1 MDDDE
6 LERFL
11 REQKAKIARD
21 QAQLERDLPYMEMQA
36 QPKQHTHIQDH
47 ESESM
52 KENIPQRGSND
63 KLKYNDDPSTHGLP
77 LGAEYEKKKQKLK
90 EQLRQDYRR
99 YMAEKNFR
107 SKGVVAFETDTTSP
121 SQALEKERPRTHVKE
136 TLAEL
141 LEERG
146 YAERRHEQ
154 DETSSRKKDAAT
166 SMEAYEELL
175 SEHRRGRVVSFED
188 GLGDPWTAR
197 LRHMSARH
205 QSGAELVGE
214 RDEREERT
222 KSAGMRHVPMHAPT
236 RAHGILPVH
245 EGRCSLDKRR
255 KERYRLD
262 LLEQMA
268 EREQNKRREKQW
280 SLAVPVSGVV
290 DPQKDD
296 ADDEPLRMLKML
308 GSGTTE
314 RPRFPVPP
322 RDIPPPDRPRRAF
335 HTPPP
340 PDNENDAAAHRHT
353 NGLQGTRTAAL
364 PGPGGRFYP
373 ASFGTPYDPAYYYYA
388 VHNPLEPGLPPFEPG
403 RLGQG
408 QPPLP
413 YYGQVNGPPLAANFT
428 NQWEGGVH
436 PPQTALPPQQNMGL
450 PLTGTWTQAALG
462 QAQYHTVLGPPPQVA
477 QLPRGFPGLT
487 IGLGGLGETNNT
499 EGRRGSFNKYQEDLQ
514 RQIKDSEEKKR
525 RERIERDRQDA
536 RLEAEANTYNPW
548 GKGGGGAPLRDE
560 HGNLVT
566 DLKQMRRQNEAA
578 VHNPLRS
585 ARRVAL
591 DSRGTPS
598 FVPQLYNHG
607 DQHPGTPDDAAVPG
621 DGSGQTARGRTLL
634 DPSQPPQAAEQE
646 RYKDFLRQQIEEKRQ
661 REAEEREKIREEEER
676 EERRLAEQ
684 RERIQREYEEEA
696 EKKRKKEEERCL
708 HAPRG
713 PLRRI
718 PEQQRIK
725 NEELAREAE
734 ERKKEV
740 ARKRREDEEKRT
752 DEYRQQFERERQALR
767 EEVEKTSSAQNP
779 QARRQQRNE
788 AGATDHQSTR
798 GASPPIPALVKKQGF
813 PGTQQAQGNGIQVP
827 EARYASPGVSPRRA
841 DMSPR
846 SEPPSRERHPADLH
860 SRATT
865 TANDGVSTGR
875 GSPPVP
881 ARRNQL
887 RTEGMGTDVL
897 GELSLFRKQ
906 LQNEQRRLESQLRQ
920 QESSEEHRDARS
932 GAGAQRSAHSRAAS
946 RDVFELARMRVQAP
960 VRRPSSKGVPQPGPH
975 AGHHPP
981 PPTLNYPDDELL
993 DIQRSALV
1001 RDQRRRHD
1009 AMRRPDPG
1017 PFENQVLGMKTR
1029 DLGLHLPP
1037 EDEGVRASRS
1047 SMLQSDSAFI
1057 GAFGEVFP
1065 TDAKGNQ
1072 ALTAGRDGAW
1082 DWEPESR
1089 DIGVSP
1095 RERRRQ
1101 RQGVPLEQR
1110 QMDMYEP
1117 RRPPA
1122 SPSLLSESSIN
1133 VERLRVRNAER
1144 MRRLQLMA
1152 TPGDDVSLGDPDD
1165 ILSRFVSPSR
1175 PYSAVTTATDVWLRP
1190 GSCDSPGTFTER
1202 SNGE

>member
-21 QAQLERDLPYMEMQA
+21 QAQLERDLPYMEMQ
-36 QPKQHTHIQDH
+36 DH

-63 KLKYNDDPSTHGLP
+63 KLKYNDDSSTLGLP

-99 YMAEKNFR
+99 YMAEALSVASVDIPPGTQMLIPLRYRKPLPDRLGAARNERYARR
-107 SKGVVAFETDTTSP
+107 SEGECPWKVGDLAWLHCPQVRPGTSP
-121 SQALEKERPRTHVKE
+121 KLHKPWHGPVRLIAVPNPQTARVQIGSRRWVVHTSRLKPYVAPLHDASSPNIALPGSVAADSPLPASIDLARAPVVPVPDRPAVTLRGTRGPARRTPARSAGPSSPAALP
-136 TLAEL
+136 TQLRA
-141 LEERG
+141 RS
-146 YAERRHEQ
+146 Q
-154 DETSSRKKDAAT
+154 DEPKTNSLET
-166 SMEAYEELL
+166 Q
-175 SEHRRGRVVSFED
+175 D
-188 GLGDPWTAR
+188 G
-197 LRHMSARH
+197 
-205 QSGAELVGE
+205 
-214 RDEREERT
+214 
-222 KSAGMRHVPMHAPT
+222 
-236 RAHGILPVH
+236 VH
-245 EGRCSLDKRR
+245 EGRCSVDKRR

-280 SLAVPVSGVV
+280 NLAVPVSGVV
-290 DPQKDD
+290 DPQKD
-296 ADDEPLRMLKML
+296 PLRMLKML

-314 RPRFPVPP
+314 RPRFPMPP
-322 RDIPPPDRPRRAF
+322 QDIPPPDRPRRAF

-353 NGLQGTRTAAL
+353 NGLQGARTAAL

-373 ASFGTPYDPAYYYYA
+373 ASFATPYDPAYYYYA
-388 VHNPLEPGLPPFEPG
+388 VHNPLEPGLPPF
-403 RLGQG
+403 
-408 QPPLP
+408 
-413 YYGQVNGPPLAANFT
+413 
-428 NQWEGGVH
+428 
-436 PPQTALPPQQNMGL
+436 
-450 PLTGTWTQAALG
+450 
-462 QAQYHTVLGPPPQVA
+462 LGPPPQVA

-514 RQIKDSEEKKR
+514 RQIKDTEEKKR
-525 RERIERDRQDA
+525 RERMERDRQDA

-548 GKGGGGAPLRDE
+548 GKGGGGAPLRDD

-578 VHNPLRS
+578 VHNPLKS
-585 ARRVAL
+585 ARRVAP

-598 FVPQLYNHG
+598 SFDPQLYNHG
-607 DQHPGTPDDAAVPG
+607 DHRPGTPDDAGTHSHSSAVHG
-621 DGSGQTARGRTLL
+621 DGSGQTPRGGTLL
-634 DPSQPPQAAEQE
+634 DPSLPPQAAEQE
-646 RYKDFLRQQIEEKRQ
+646 RYKDFLKQQIEEKRK

-676 EERRLAEQ
+676 EERRLTEQ

-696 EKKRKKEEERCL
+696 EKKRKKEEE
-708 HAPRG
+708 
-713 PLRRI
+713 
-718 PEQQRIK
+718 QRIK

-740 ARKRREDEEKRT
+740 ERKRREDEEKRT
-752 DEYRQQFERERQALR
+752 DEYRRQFERERQARR
-767 EEVEKTSSAQNP
+767 EEVE
-779 QARRQQRNE
+779 
-788 AGATDHQSTR
+788 TR

-813 PGTQQAQGNGIQVP
+813 PGTREEQGNGIQ
-827 EARYASPGVSPRRA
+827 
-841 DMSPR
+841 
-846 SEPPSRERHPADLH
+846 
-860 SRATT
+860 
-865 TANDGVSTGR
+865 DGVSTGR

-932 GAGAQRSAHSRAAS
+932 GAGAAS

-960 VRRPSSKGVPQPGPH
+960 VRRPSSKGVPQHGPH

-1017 PFENQVLGMKTR
+1017 ERVAPAL
-1029 DLGLHLPP
+1029 LGLGK
-1037 EDEGVRASRS
+1037 DEGVRASRS

-1065 TDAKGNQ
+1065 TDAKGYQ
-1072 ALTAGRDGAW
+1072 APTAGQDGAW

-1089 DIGVSP
+1089 DIGISP

-1101 RQGVPLEQR
+1101 RHRVPLEQR
-1110 QMDMYEP
+1110 QVDMYEP

-1133 VERLRVRNAER
+1133 VERLRARNAER
-1144 MRRLQLMA
+1144 MRRLQQMV

-1190 GSCDSPGTFTER
+1190 GSCDSPGAFTER

>member
-63 KLKYNDDPSTHGLP
+63 KLKYNDDSSTLGLP

-146 YAERRHEQ
+146 YADRRHEQ

-175 SEHRRGRVVSFED
+175 NEHRRGRVVSFED

-205 QSGAELVGE
+205 QSGAEPVGE
-214 RDEREERT
+214 REEREERT
-222 KSAGMRHVPMHAPT
+222 KSAGTRHAPMHAPA

-245 EGRCSLDKRR
+245 EGRCSVDKRR

-280 SLAVPVSGVV
+280 NLAVPVSGVV

-314 RPRFPVPP
+314 RPRFPMPP
-322 RDIPPPDRPRRAF
+322 QDIPPPDRPRRAF

-353 NGLQGTRTAAL
+353 NGLQGARTAAL

-373 ASFGTPYDPAYYYYA
+373 ASFATPYDPAYYYYA
-388 VHNPLEPGLPPFEPG
+388 VHNPLEPGLPSFEPG

-428 NQWEGGVH
+428 NQWDGGVH
-436 PPQTALPPQQNMGL
+436 PSQAVLPPQQNMGL
-450 PLTGTWTQAALG
+450 PLTGTWSQAALG
-462 QAQYHTVLGPPPQVA
+462 QAQYNTVLGPPPQVA

-514 RQIKDSEEKKR
+514 RQIKDTEEKKR
-525 RERIERDRQDA
+525 RERMERDRQDA

-548 GKGGGGAPLRDE
+548 GKGGGGAPLRDD

-578 VHNPLRS
+578 VHNPLKS
-585 ARRVAL
+585 ARRVAP

-598 FVPQLYNHG
+598 SFDPQLYNHG
-607 DQHPGTPDDAAVPG
+607 DHRPGTPDDAAVHG
-621 DGSGQTARGRTLL
+621 DGSGQTPRGGTLL
-634 DPSQPPQAAEQE
+634 DPSLPPQAAEQE
-646 RYKDFLRQQIEEKRQ
+646 RYKDFLKQQIEEKRK

-676 EERRLAEQ
+676 EERRLTEQ

-696 EKKRKKEEERCL
+696 EKKRKKEEE
-708 HAPRG
+708 
-713 PLRRI
+713 
-718 PEQQRIK
+718 QRIK

-740 ARKRREDEEKRT
+740 ERKRREDEEKRT
-752 DEYRQQFERERQALR
+752 DEYRRQFERERQARR
-767 EEVEKTSSAQNP
+767 EEVETTSSAQNP

-813 PGTQQAQGNGIQVP
+813 PGTREEQGNGIQ
-827 EARYASPGVSPRRA
+827 
-841 DMSPR
+841 
-846 SEPPSRERHPADLH
+846 
-860 SRATT
+860 
-865 TANDGVSTGR
+865 DGVSTGR

-960 VRRPSSKGVPQPGPH
+960 VRRPSSKGVPQHGPH

-1017 PFENQVLGMKTR
+1017 SFENQVLGMKTR

-1065 TDAKGNQ
+1065 TDAKGYQ
-1072 ALTAGRDGAW
+1072 APTAGQDGAW

-1089 DIGVSP
+1089 DVGVSP

-1101 RQGVPLEQR
+1101 RHRVPLEQR
-1110 QMDMYEP
+1110 QVDMYEP

-1133 VERLRVRNAER
+1133 VERLRARNAER
-1144 MRRLQLMA
+1144 MRRLQQMV

-1190 GSCDSPGTFTER
+1190 GSCDSPGAFTER

>member
-63 KLKYNDDPSTHGLP
+63 KLKYNDDSSTLGLP

-146 YAERRHEQ
+146 YADRRHEQQ

-175 SEHRRGRVVSFED
+175 NEHRRGRVVSFED

-205 QSGAELVGE
+205 QSGAEPVGE
-214 RDEREERT
+214 REEREERT
-222 KSAGMRHVPMHAPT
+222 KSAGTRHAPMHAPA

-245 EGRCSLDKRR
+245 EGRCSVDKRR

-268 EREQNKRREKQW
+268 EREQNKRRSPRTCNEEKQW
-280 SLAVPVSGVV
+280 NLAVPVSGVV
-290 DPQKDD
+290 DPQKD
-296 ADDEPLRMLKML
+296 PLRMLKML

-314 RPRFPVPP
+314 RPRFPMPP
-322 RDIPPPDRPRRAF
+322 QDIPPPDRPRRAF

-353 NGLQGTRTAAL
+353 NGLQGARTAAL

-373 ASFGTPYDPAYYYYA
+373 ASFATPYDPAYYYYA
-388 VHNPLEPGLPPFEPG
+388 VHNPLEPGLPSFEPG

-428 NQWEGGVH
+428 NQWDGGVH
-436 PPQTALPPQQNMGL
+436 PSQAVLPPQQNMGL
-450 PLTGTWTQAALG
+450 PLTGTWSQAALG
-462 QAQYHTVLGPPPQVA
+462 QAQYNTVLGPPPQVA

-514 RQIKDSEEKKR
+514 RQIKDTEEKKR
-525 RERIERDRQDA
+525 RERMERDRQDA

-548 GKGGGGAPLRDE
+548 GKGGGGAPLRDD

-578 VHNPLRS
+578 VHNPLKS
-585 ARRVAL
+585 ARRVAP

-598 FVPQLYNHG
+598 SFDPQLYNHG
-607 DQHPGTPDDAAVPG
+607 DHRPGTPDDAAVHG
-621 DGSGQTARGRTLL
+621 DGSGQTPRGGTLL
-634 DPSQPPQAAEQE
+634 DPSLPPQAAEQE
-646 RYKDFLRQQIEEKRQ
+646 RYKDFLKQQIEEKRK

-676 EERRLAEQ
+676 EERRLTEQ

-696 EKKRKKEEERCL
+696 EKKRKKEEE
-708 HAPRG
+708 
-713 PLRRI
+713 
-718 PEQQRIK
+718 QRIK

-740 ARKRREDEEKRT
+740 ERKRREDEEKRT
-752 DEYRQQFERERQALR
+752 DEYRRQFERERQARR
-767 EEVEKTSSAQNP
+767 EEVE
-779 QARRQQRNE
+779 
-788 AGATDHQSTR
+788 TR

-813 PGTQQAQGNGIQVP
+813 PGTREEQGNGIQVQ
-827 EARYASPGVSPRRA
+827 EDRYASPGVSSRRA

-846 SEPPSRERHPADLH
+846 SEPPLSRERHPADLH

-960 VRRPSSKGVPQPGPH
+960 VRRPSSKGVPQHGPH

-1017 PFENQVLGMKTR
+1017 SFENQVLGMKTR

-1065 TDAKGNQ
+1065 TDAKGYQ
-1072 ALTAGRDGAW
+1072 APTAGQDGAW

-1089 DIGVSP
+1089 DVGVSP

-1101 RQGVPLEQR
+1101 RHRVPLEQR
-1110 QMDMYEP
+1110 QVDMYEP

-1133 VERLRVRNAER
+1133 VERLRARNAER
-1144 MRRLQLMA
+1144 MRRLQQMV

-1190 GSCDSPGTFTER
+1190 GSCDSPGAFTER
-1202 SNGE
+1202 FNGE

>member
-63 KLKYNDDPSTHGLP
+63 KLKYNDDSSTLGLP

-146 YAERRHEQ
+146 YADRRHEQQ

-175 SEHRRGRVVSFED
+175 NEHRRGRVVSFED

-205 QSGAELVGE
+205 QSGAEPVGE
-214 RDEREERT
+214 REEREERT
-222 KSAGMRHVPMHAPT
+222 KSAGTRHAPMHAPA

-245 EGRCSLDKRR
+245 EGRCSVDKRR

-280 SLAVPVSGVV
+280 NLAVPVSGVV
-290 DPQKDD
+290 DPQKD
-296 ADDEPLRMLKML
+296 PLRMLKML

-314 RPRFPVPP
+314 RPRFPMPP
-322 RDIPPPDRPRRAF
+322 QDIPPPDRPRRAF

-340 PDNENDAAAHRHT
+340 LDNENDAAAHRHT
-353 NGLQGTRTAAL
+353 NGLQGARTAAL

-373 ASFGTPYDPAYYYYA
+373 ASFATPYDPAYYYYA

-428 NQWEGGVH
+428 NQWDGGVH
-436 PPQTALPPQQNMGL
+436 PPQAALPPQQNMGL
-450 PLTGTWTQAALG
+450 PLTGTWSQAALG
-462 QAQYHTVLGPPPQVA
+462 QAQYNTVLGPPPEVA

-487 IGLGGLGETNNT
+487 IGLGGLGETNNNT

-514 RQIKDSEEKKR
+514 RQIKDTEEKKR
-525 RERIERDRQDA
+525 RERMERDRQDA

-548 GKGGGGAPLRDE
+548 GKGGGGAPLRDD

-578 VHNPLRS
+578 VHNPLKS
-585 ARRVAL
+585 ARRVAP

-598 FVPQLYNHG
+598 SFDPQLYNHG
-607 DQHPGTPDDAAVPG
+607 DHRPGTPDDAAVHG
-621 DGSGQTARGRTLL
+621 DGSRQTPRGGTLL
-634 DPSQPPQAAEQE
+634 DPSLPPQAAEQE
-646 RYKDFLRQQIEEKRQ
+646 RYKDFLRQQIEEKRK

-676 EERRLAEQ
+676 EERRLTEQ

-696 EKKRKKEEERCL
+696 EKKRKKEEE
-708 HAPRG
+708 
-713 PLRRI
+713 
-718 PEQQRIK
+718 QRIK

-740 ARKRREDEEKRT
+740 ERKRREDEEKRT
-752 DEYRQQFERERQALR
+752 DEYRRQFERERQARR
-767 EEVEKTSSAQNP
+767 EEVE
-779 QARRQQRNE
+779 
-788 AGATDHQSTR
+788 TR

-813 PGTQQAQGNGIQVP
+813 PGTREEQGNGIQVP
-827 EARYASPGVSPRRA
+827 EARYASPGVSSRRA

-846 SEPPSRERHPADLH
+846 SEPPLSRERHPADLH

-932 GAGAQRSAHSRAAS
+932 RPGAQRSAHSRAAS

-960 VRRPSSKGVPQPGPH
+960 VRRPSSKGVPQHGPH

-1009 AMRRPDPG
+1009 AMHRPDPG
-1017 PFENQVLGMKTR
+1017 SFENQVLGMKTR

-1037 EDEGVRASRS
+1037 EDEGARASRS

-1065 TDAKGNQ
+1065 TDAKGYQ
-1072 ALTAGRDGAW
+1072 APTAGQDGAW

-1101 RQGVPLEQR
+1101 RHRAPLEQR

-1133 VERLRVRNAER
+1133 VERLRARNAER
-1144 MRRLQLMA
+1144 MRRLQQMV

-1165 ILSRFVSPSR
+1165 ILARFVSPSR

-1190 GSCDSPGTFTER
+1190 GSCDSPGAFTER

>member
-63 KLKYNDDPSTHGLP
+63 KLKYNDDSSTLGLP

-146 YAERRHEQ
+146 YADRRHEQQ
-154 DETSSRKKDAAT
+154 DETSSRKKDEAT

-175 SEHRRGRVVSFED
+175 NEHRRGRVVSFED

-205 QSGAELVGE
+205 QSGAEPVGE
-214 RDEREERT
+214 REEREERT
-222 KSAGMRHVPMHAPT
+222 KSAGTRHAPMHAPA

-245 EGRCSLDKRR
+245 EGRCSVDKRR

-268 EREQNKRREKQW
+268 EREQNKRRSPRTCNEEKQW
-280 SLAVPVSGVV
+280 NLAVPVSGVV
-290 DPQKDD
+290 DPQKD
-296 ADDEPLRMLKML
+296 PLRMLKML

-314 RPRFPVPP
+314 RPRFPMPP
-322 RDIPPPDRPRRAF
+322 QDIPPPDRPRRAF

-353 NGLQGTRTAAL
+353 NGLQGARTAAL

-373 ASFGTPYDPAYYYYA
+373 ASFATPYDPAYYYYA

-428 NQWEGGVH
+428 NQWDGGVH
-436 PPQTALPPQQNMGL
+436 PSQAVLPPQQNMGL
-450 PLTGTWTQAALG
+450 PLTGTWSQAALG
-462 QAQYHTVLGPPPQVA
+462 QAQYNTVLGPPPQVA

-514 RQIKDSEEKKR
+514 RQIKDTEEKKR
-525 RERIERDRQDA
+525 RERMERDRQDA

-548 GKGGGGAPLRDE
+548 GKGGGGAPLRDD

-578 VHNPLRS
+578 VHNPLKS
-585 ARRVAL
+585 ARRVAP

-598 FVPQLYNHG
+598 SFDPQLYNHG
-607 DQHPGTPDDAAVPG
+607 DHRPGTPDDAAVHG
-621 DGSGQTARGRTLL
+621 DGSGQTPRGGTLL
-634 DPSQPPQAAEQE
+634 DPSLPPQAAEQE
-646 RYKDFLRQQIEEKRQ
+646 RYKDFLKQQIEEKRK

-676 EERRLAEQ
+676 EERRLTEQ

-696 EKKRKKEEERCL
+696 EKKRKKEEE
-708 HAPRG
+708 
-713 PLRRI
+713 
-718 PEQQRIK
+718 QRIK

-740 ARKRREDEEKRT
+740 ERKRREDEEKRT
-752 DEYRQQFERERQALR
+752 DEYRRQFERERQARR
-767 EEVEKTSSAQNP
+767 EEVE
-779 QARRQQRNE
+779 
-788 AGATDHQSTR
+788 TR

-813 PGTQQAQGNGIQVP
+813 PGTREEQGNGIQVQ
-827 EARYASPGVSPRRA
+827 EDRYASPGVSSRRA

-846 SEPPSRERHPADLH
+846 SEPPLSRERHPADLH

-932 GAGAQRSAHSRAAS
+932 GAGAQKSAHSRAAS

-960 VRRPSSKGVPQPGPH
+960 VRRPSSKGVPQHGPH

-1017 PFENQVLGMKTR
+1017 SFENQVLGMKTR

-1065 TDAKGNQ
+1065 TDAKGYQ
-1072 ALTAGRDGAW
+1072 APTAGQDGAW

-1089 DIGVSP
+1089 DIGISP

-1101 RQGVPLEQR
+1101 RHRVPLEQR
-1110 QMDMYEP
+1110 QVDMYEP

-1133 VERLRVRNAER
+1133 VERLRARNAER
-1144 MRRLQLMA
+1144 MRRLQQMV

-1190 GSCDSPGTFTER
+1190 GSCDSPGAFTER